1 MEEIPLTISPYIYFY
16 EFDLEDLLMTAPR
29 FTKLDIS
36 GNRYAVNR
44 KVHFDKIGIFKPAT
58 VFSVFQFAYD
68 MTFGA
73 KGEHRH
79 SRSGGSYFRDNI
91 EIFSNTFQGKLSEF
105 ALANL
110 FFKHK
115 DFRAP
120 DLSTH
125 ALGVWEDADFLIGE
139 SVIAVKSTKSYGN
152 LLLLEKKDWDFE
164 GSYLA
169 STGTP
174 RVYTH
179 LVLVRINP
187 DSDEITRQFRTDHS
201 ENDLEIS
208 ARSTITNREWSYDIP
223 GFIETKDLQIVIREG
238 NIIPKGARLN
248 DSVTMD
254 ADNYYVQAGDLRSI
268 KFLKI

>member
-1 MEEIPLTISPYIYFY
+1 MSAQI
-16 EFDLEDLLMTAPR
+16 
-29 FTKLDIS
+29 FTKMDVS

-44 KVHFDKIGIFKPAT
+44 RVQFEKIRNFKPTT

-79 SRSGGSYFRDNI
+79 SRSGGSHFRTNI
-91 EIFSNTFQGKLSEF
+91 EIFSNAFQGKLSEF
-105 ALANL
+105 AVANL

-125 ALGVWEDADFLIGE
+125 SLGVWEDVDFLIGE

-152 LLLLEKKDWDFE
+152 LLLLEKTDWDLQ
-164 GSYLA
+164 GNYLA

-174 RVYTH
+174 RNYTH
-179 LVLVRINP
+179 IVLVRIAP
-187 DSDEITRQFRTDHS
+187 DSDKITRQFRTNHLDS
-201 ENDLEIS
+201 DFENSLKAKI
-208 ARSTITNREWSYDIP
+208 INREWSYDIP
-223 GFIETKDLQIVIREG
+223 GFIETQDLQRLIRDG
-238 NIIPKGARLN
+238 YVVPKGARLN

-254 ADNYYVQAGDLRSI
+254 ADNYYAQAGDLRNV
-268 KFLKI
+268 KFLKIQ

>member
-1 MEEIPLTISPYIYFY
+1 
-16 EFDLEDLLMTAPR
+16 MTAPL

-36 GNRYAVNR
+36 GNSYTVNR
-44 KVHFDKIGIFKPAT
+44 KVNFDKMGIFKPTT
-58 VFSVFQFAYD
+58 VISVFQFAYD

-79 SRSGGSYFRDNI
+79 SRSGGSYFRNNL

-115 DFRAP
+115 GFRAP

-125 ALGVWEDADFLIGE
+125 SLGVWEDVDFLIGE

-152 LLLLEKKDWDFE
+152 LLLLEKKDWDFQ
-164 GSYLA
+164 GHYLA

-174 RVYTH
+174 RIYTH
-179 LVLVRINP
+179 LVLVRISP
-187 DSDEITRQFRTDHS
+187 DSDEITRQLRTDYS
-201 ENDLEIS
+201 DNELENSLKSKI
-208 ARSTITNREWSYDIP
+208 INREWSYDIP
-223 GFIETKDLQIVIREG
+223 GFIETQDLQRVIREG
-238 NIIPKGARLN
+238 NVIPKGARLN

-254 ADNYYVQAGDLRSI
+254 ADNYYVQAGDLCNV

>member
-1 MEEIPLTISPYIYFY
+1 
-16 EFDLEDLLMTAPR
+16 MTAPL
-29 FTKLDIS
+29 FTKMDVS
-36 GNRYAVNR
+36 GSSYAVNR
-44 KVHFDKIGIFKPAT
+44 KVQFDKIRNFKPTT

-79 SRSGGSYFRDNI
+79 SRSGGSHFRNNM

-105 ALANL
+105 AVANL

-125 ALGVWEDADFLIGE
+125 LLGVWEDVDFLIGE

-152 LLLLEKKDWDFE
+152 LLLLEKKDWDFQ

-174 RVYTH
+174 RIYTH

-201 ENDLEIS
+201 DNDLENS
-208 ARSTITNREWSYDIP
+208 LKSKITNSEWSYDIP
-223 GFIETKDLQIVIREG
+223 GFIETQDLQRVIREG
-238 NIIPKGARLN
+238 SIIPKGARLN

-254 ADNYYVQAGDLRSI
+254 ADNYYVQAGDLRNI
-268 KFLKI
+268 KFLKIQ